1 MYTILKYA
9 AMQGFKPL
17 TVPMMQRLI
26 SYLEIDEA
34 PRPTTEAQCAT
45 TLIKHVCPATE
56 DDVLAFYLGQR
67 HMRVKPKVDTFLS
80 ADLINCTSGIMA
92 EAETEEAMRDI
103 NNFKRD
109 VEALKTV
116 ALKLKS
122 SNATK
127 PNKLKAFAP
136 CDSAALES
144 ARAYLPPG
152 ATLSQEKEWH
162 SRWKA
167 SYDKCVLPPYSK
179 SCSFDPHDADSA
191 RKALIKVLMWAWGQA
206 CLADWS
212 WWCPWTFDDDV
223 APHAT

>member
-45 TLIKHVCPATE
+45 TLIKHVCPAIE

-67 HMRVKPKVDTFLS
+67 HMRVKPKVDTLLPT
-80 ADLINCTSGIMA
+80 DLIHCTSGIMA
-92 EAETEEAMRDI
+92 EAETDEAMRDI

-122 SNATK
+122 SNATN
-127 PNKLKAFAP
+127 PNKLNAFAP
-136 CDSAALES
+136 GDSAALEA

-152 ATLSQEKEWH
+152 ATLSQEGSGTRGGRRH
-162 SRWKA
+162 VTSACSRRTARVAA
-167 SYDKCVLPPYSK
+167 STPTMRILPERPSSK
-179 SCSFDPHDADSA
+179 Y
-191 RKALIKVLMWAWGQA
+191 
-206 CLADWS
+206 
-212 WWCPWTFDDDV
+212 
-223 APHAT
+223 